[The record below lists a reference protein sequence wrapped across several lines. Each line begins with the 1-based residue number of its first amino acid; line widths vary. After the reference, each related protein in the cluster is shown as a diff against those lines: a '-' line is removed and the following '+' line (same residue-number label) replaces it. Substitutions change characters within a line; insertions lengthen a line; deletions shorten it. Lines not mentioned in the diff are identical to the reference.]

1 MVKWLTKIH
10 RTYKKKTNLKS
21 GKIWKQSN
29 FRFIVIEKMLEEKVG
44 WIFSK
49 TETMVRWYEIHS
61 DFGGI
66 IVASLKH

>member
-1 MVKWLTKIH
+1 
-10 RTYKKKTNLKS
+10 
-21 GKIWKQSN
+21 
-29 FRFIVIEKMLEEKVG
+29 MLEEKVG
-44 WIFSK
+44 WIFPK